1 MTHDQLAREF
11 SELNGIPC
19 TGSHGYLDGKECTF
33 SDAASIL
40 EVMILR
46 KDWIDFMKSLYGDY
60 VEDMIHLD
68 YILIKDKLLKAAVEW
83 CREHKE
89 EKDERPK

>member
-40 EVMILR
+40 KVMLKHPKWDSFLEIIGGYDEDGWQYVR
-46 KDWIDFMKSLYGDY
+46 AHYIYNKDS
-60 VEDMIHLD
+60 
-68 YILIKDKLLKAAVEW
+68 LLKVAVEW
-83 CREHKE
+83 CKE
-89 EKDERPK
+89 N